1 MALKVVTATEQERVD
16 GDWLVT
22 EEKLQ
27 DYVGLAPFTTDR
39 LYETMPSGVVMG
51 LAWTSMGGTTLYVWG
66 IRILEYNSYM
76 VCTQS
81 WGCILHLHLHLQH

>member
-1 MALKVVTATEQERVD
+1 MVTATEQERVD

-66 IRILEYNSYM
+66 IRILEYNSTWFVPLLTLHPFYI
-76 VCTQS
+76 S
-81 WGCILHLHLHLQH
+81 IIL

>member
-1 MALKVVTATEQERVD
+1 MVTATEQERVD

-51 LAWTSMGGTTLYVWG
+51 LAWTSMGGTTLYVKLIIIIKDLDG
-66 IRILEYNSYM
+66 RDHIVRVGNTDTR
-76 VCTQS
+76 V
-81 WGCILHLHLHLQH
+81 

>member
-1 MALKVVTATEQERVD
+1 VALKVVTATEQERVD

-51 LAWTSMGGTTLYVWG
+51 LAWTSMGGTTLYVKLIIIIKDLDG
-66 IRILEYNSYM
+66 RDHIVRVGNTDTR
-76 VCTQS
+76 V
-81 WGCILHLHLHLQH
+81 

>member
-1 MALKVVTATEQERVD
+1 MVTATEQERVD

-66 IRILEYNSYM
+66 IRILEYNSTWFVLLLTLHPFYI
-76 VCTQS
+76 S
-81 WGCILHLHLHLQH
+81 IIL